1 MIRPNKILNRLKPK
15 SAVWRTTLVIS
26 IVVLV
31 SQYLSVAFF
40 WTNLYVPE
48 FRQHAHY
55 TAVQIRL
62 LRDAERQMAQTDM
75 AVEMQ
80 GWVKN
85 STGIEVVRN
94 PKDFPNVIEKPFVE
108 LFTDVFEGQL
118 SQEMNEPVSVYF
130 KFKPTPVLWIHVPS
144 MQEVWIREP
153 LLFFAQYNPYII
165 IAWLIGVPLLSII
178 AIVVLVRQLNRPL
191 KRLQLAALRVG
202 KGQHASA
209 LETQS
214 GPTEIRAVNRA
225 FNQMT
230 REIQQ
235 ASKERS
241 FMLAGISHDLRTPLT
256 RLRLTAEMMKE
267 KELAEG
273 MVLDI
278 EDMDDILDQF
288 IAYMRDGS
296 DETIETANFNLLVSE
311 IVAQF
316 APQGEI
322 RFTPQELPDM
332 PMKRLSLKRMLDN
345 LVNNALRYGGAPL
358 DIHTVHNT
366 EEKTLTLSVRDHG
379 PGINEEALPDLLQ
392 PFIRGDSAR
401 TSQGSGLGLAIVAR
415 IVKMHNGQLDIRN
428 HAEGGLVVN
437 ITLPLNRRPGKA

>member
-1 MIRPNKILNRLKPK
+1 MIRPNKLLNRLKPK
-15 SAVWRTTLVIS
+15 SAVWRTTLVIA

-55 TAVQIRL
+55 TAAQIRL
-62 LRDAERQMAQTDM
+62 LRDAEQLGGQSEEARSIQQ
-75 AVEMQ
+75 
-80 GWVKN
+80 WVKN
-85 STGIEVVRN
+85 STGVMVVRDS
-94 PKDFPNVIEKPFVE
+94 KEFPNVVDKPLVE
-108 LFTDVFEGQL
+108 LFTDVFQSQL
-118 SQEMNEPVSVYF
+118 SQELSEPVDVYF
-130 KFKPTPVLWIHVPS
+130 KFKPSPVLWIHVPS
-144 MQEVWIREP
+144 MKEAWVREP

-202 KGQHASA
+202 KGQHAA
-209 LETQS
+209 TLETQS
-214 GPTEIRAVNRA
+214 GPMEIRAVNRA

-235 ASKERS
+235 AGKERA

-256 RLRLTAEMMKE
+256 RLRLTAEMMKD

-278 EDMDDILDQF
+278 EDMDAIIDQF
-288 IAYMRDGS
+288 IAYTRDGS

-316 APQGEI
+316 SPLGEI
-322 RFTPQELPDM
+322 RFTPGDLPDM

-345 LVNNALRYGGAPL
+345 LVNNALHYGGAPL
-358 DIHTVHNT
+358 EIRTRHNAA
-366 EEKTLTLSVRDHG
+366 ESSLTLTVRDHG
-379 PGINEEALPDLLQ
+379 PGIDEAALPDLLQ
-392 PFIRGDSAR
+392 PFVRGDSAR
-401 TSQGSGLGLAIVAR
+401 STQGSGLGLAIVAR
-415 IVKMHNGQLDIRN
+415 IVKMHNGQLDISN
-428 HAEGGLVVN
+428 HADGGLVVN
-437 ITLPLNRRPGKA
+437 ITLPLTRRPGKA